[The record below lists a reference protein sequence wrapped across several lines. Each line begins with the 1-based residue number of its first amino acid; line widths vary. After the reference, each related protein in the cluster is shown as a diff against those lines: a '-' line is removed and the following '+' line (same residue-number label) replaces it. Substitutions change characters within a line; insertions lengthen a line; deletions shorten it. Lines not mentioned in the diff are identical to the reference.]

1 MTVEEYNVATKIEAR
16 HESVVTQEIL
26 QPDSQYRQDLEEA
39 HKVYG
44 SRLERA
50 SDLTL
55 RVTVGEFTNA
65 LLSRKEPTLGV
76 TLYERLAGEELQAA
90 ERLAAVR
97 LAIRQ
102 IDSKFAPA

>member
-1 MTVEEYNVATKIEAR
+1 MRKRIEPR
-16 HESVVTQEIL
+16 HESVVNHQML

-44 SRLERA
+44 DRIRRA
-50 SDLTL
+50 TDLPL
-55 RVTVGEFTNA
+55 RVTVAEFTNV
-65 LLSRKEPTLGV
+65 LLSDREPTLGV
-76 TLYERLAGEELQAA
+76 TLYEKLAGQELQAG

-102 IDSKFAPA
+102 IDSRYASS